1 MQAGSGDPLLLE
13 ATLIKTLAS
22 LAVVSRESVHFGL
35 GKIAPH
41 GEAPSFH
48 ALRQSPPRPPQT
60 LPSFFFFISFSFY
73 CSCSSA
79 LQTLPLLR
87 LQNPHQA
94 QEQEGEEEANPNPN
108 PNPQPPPLLLSP
120 VLSDAISAS
129 SSLLSSPSPPSPNS
143 LLRSFCVA
151 GASPSDAI
159 AFFLHLSPSFSPDR
173 STFLLLLSHSAA
185 AAEDDD
191 ADDDA
196 LSHVVRV
203 LDLMAGAGHAP
214 DAAAVDLAVRAL
226 CSAGRLD
233 DACGLVRHAALRTD
247 PRPAP
252 PDAYTYNFL
261 VRRLAR
267 SRPVSAVYAFI
278 EELRRDAGLRPD
290 LVTYT
295 ILIDAVCRSG
305 NLREAVRLLGVLT
318 DAGFKPDCYLYN
330 TIMKGY
336 CMMDECGGVME
347 VYNRMRDEGVEP
359 DLVMQKK
366 APFPQKLKA
375 VLFMMVQYVTYN
387 TLVYGLS
394 KAGMISQ
401 ARKFLSVMA
410 EMGHF
415 PDAVTYTALM
425 SGMCRKGDASGALG
439 LLGEMEQKGCEPNEC
454 TYNTLLMGLCKAKC
468 LDKAVELYG
477 TMTAGGM
484 KVDSPAYATFVRAL
498 CRANRVAEAY
508 EVFDYAVGSKSLMDV
523 TAYMALENSLK
534 WLRKGRV

>member
-1 MQAGSGDPLLLE
+1 
-13 ATLIKTLAS
+13 
-22 LAVVSRESVHFGL
+22 
-35 GKIAPH
+35 
-41 GEAPSFH
+41 
-48 ALRQSPPRPPQT
+48 
-60 LPSFFFFISFSFY
+60 
-73 CSCSSA
+73 
-79 LQTLPLLR
+79 
-87 LQNPHQA
+87 
-94 QEQEGEEEANPNPN
+94 
-108 PNPQPPPLLLSP
+108 
-120 VLSDAISAS
+120 
-129 SSLLSSPSPPSPNS
+129 
-143 LLRSFCVA
+143 
-151 GASPSDAI
+151 
-159 AFFLHLSPSFSPDR
+159 
-173 STFLLLLSHSAA
+173 
-185 AAEDDD
+185 
-191 ADDDA
+191 
-196 LSHVVRV
+196 
-203 LDLMAGAGHAP
+203 MAGAGHAP

-261 VRRLAR
+261 VRRLSR

-359 DLVMQKK
+359 DL
-366 APFPQKLKA
+366 
-375 VLFMMVQYVTYN
+375 
-387 TLVYGLS
+387 
-394 KAGMISQ
+394 

-415 PDAVTYTALM
+415 PDTITYTALM

-477 TMTAGGM
+477 MMTAGGM

-523 TAYMALENSLK
+523 AAYMALENSLK
-534 WLRKGRV
+534 WLRKGRSNVKVEV